1 MKIPAKFIAALCVL
15 TLGYVSPVL
24 RAEDG
29 APEST
34 PETKPANRPQG
45 NPGDMLK
52 DKLGLTDAQA
62 EQMRAVRQET
72 DAQLKALKANTAL
85 SMDERKAEFM
95 KIRDAAKAKTD
106 AILTPEQ
113 QAKFAKIR
121 EAMQQSGGD
130 HKPGQGPG
138 AGQGQGP
145 GAGAG
150 QGQVPGGHKGP
161 AGAKGPQGDL

>member
-15 TLGYVSPVL
+15 TLGYVAPVL

-29 APEST
+29 APESS
-34 PETKPANRPQG
+34 PETKPEHRPQG

-52 DKLGLTDAQA
+52 EKLGLTDAQA
-62 EQMRAVRQET
+62 EQMRTVRQEIE
-72 DAQLKALKANTAL
+72 AQLKELKANTAL
-85 SMDERKAEFM
+85 SMEEKKAEFM
-95 KIRDAAKAKTD
+95 KIREAAKAKTD
-106 AILTPEQ
+106 TILTPEQ

-138 AGQGQGP
+138 AGQGQAP
-145 GAGAG
+145 GAR
-150 QGQVPGGHKGP
+150 KGP
-161 AGAKGPQGDL
+161 PSAKGPQGDL